1 MTFSLQIDQK
11 FAVEHGMT
19 IVQTTTLAACF
30 TLPIW
35 SKSIAVDGQVWYQYS
50 EEKMAEDF
58 PLLFGC
64 PKRFYKNAIELADL
78 GFIEMMKVGRDKYL
92 HFTAACSTWNR
103 VTDQKRTESPKTDF
117 SSPKLDENSPKLDSV
132 PITNNELTNRIDNNN
147 TPADGQLFEFEE
159 KPKKRDGRKTK
170 KPYISFEE
178 TEYYKNPELFC
189 QRLAETGEFPQNT
202 DFRHY
207 YYAAI
212 DWSMKGN
219 KYTEWV
225 SSVRIW
231 IRNDKNKNKLP
242 IVKTGYGDSVLSPEA
257 IKYLEMGRL

>member
-103 VTDQKRTESPKTDF
+103 ATDQKRIESPKTDF
-117 SSPKLDENSPKLDSV
+117 SSPKLDKNIPKLDSV
-132 PITNNELTNRIDNNN
+132 PITNNELTNSIDNNI
-147 TPADGQLFEFEE
+147 PADGQLFEVEE
-159 KPKKRDGRKTK
+159 NQKSRISRLKKRNTITTRICSASDSLKMESSRRIR
-170 KPYISFEE
+170 ISGI
-178 TEYYKNPELFC
+178 TITPLLIG
-189 QRLAETGEFPQNT
+189 Q
-202 DFRHY
+202 
-207 YYAAI
+207 
-212 DWSMKGN
+212 
-219 KYTEWV
+219 
-225 SSVRIW
+225 
-231 IRNDKNKNKLP
+231 
-242 IVKTGYGDSVLSPEA
+242 
-257 IKYLEMGRL
+257 